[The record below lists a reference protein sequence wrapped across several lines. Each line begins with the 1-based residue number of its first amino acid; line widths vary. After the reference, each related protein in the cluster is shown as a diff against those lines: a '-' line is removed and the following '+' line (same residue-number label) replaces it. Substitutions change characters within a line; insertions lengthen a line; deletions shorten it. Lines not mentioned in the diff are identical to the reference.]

1 MADAPPPK
9 PPPMLPAGGYPSV
22 PVGGN
27 YPPVPADYPTSKKP
41 ARRKVS
47 SLGPSGGY
55 ESVPKKP
62 RKAPA
67 VEERPVE
74 IEEDFSD
81 VLPVRYGDER
91 LAAATQLE
99 FELPRGATTKFLKN
113 QVEALSPGPAFVD
126 EEVIANVARAGGL
139 FAWYVTKGAT
149 EFALA
154 SKRQTISAQDVL
166 YSLQALNF
174 GDDNVQA
181 CADFLERDRARRPKR
196 DTGDQKKFR
205 GVYKG
210 SVNAWYSQIS
220 IAGQPIHLGSFA
232 EPEAAAKAYDRAIW
246 SKLGAAAA
254 TLLNFPEEIPESL
267 PHLLAST
274 RDGAP
279 PKGDKRGTNGGYPR
293 TGKPK

>member
-1 MADAPPPK
+1 M
-9 PPPMLPAGGYPSV
+9 
-22 PVGGN
+22 
-27 YPPVPADYPTSKKP
+27 
-41 ARRKVS
+41 
-47 SLGPSGGY
+47 
-55 ESVPKKP
+55 
-62 RKAPA
+62 
-67 VEERPVE
+67 
-74 IEEDFSD
+74 
-81 VLPVRYGDER
+81 
-91 LAAATQLE
+91 
-99 FELPRGATTKFLKN
+99 
-113 QVEALSPGPAFVD
+113 
-126 EEVIANVARAGGL
+126 
-139 FAWYVTKGAT
+139 TKGAT